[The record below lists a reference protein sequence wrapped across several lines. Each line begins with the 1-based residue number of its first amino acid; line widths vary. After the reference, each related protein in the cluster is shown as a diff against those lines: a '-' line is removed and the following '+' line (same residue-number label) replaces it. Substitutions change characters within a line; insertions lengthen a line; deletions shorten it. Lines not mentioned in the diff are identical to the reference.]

1 MIGKLKT
8 IEHFNPMILSII
20 CPTYNEE
27 KYIAQTLDSFLS
39 QKYHSFE
46 LEILICDGMSTDG
59 TREIVQQYTNRYPFI
74 KMIDNPKRKTPF
86 AFNEGLK
93 YAKGEYVA
101 ILGAHA
107 KYREDYLQV
116 CFDELIKTGAA
127 GCSGRI
133 ITKSS
138 SGRYEPKLSE
148 WVSLSV
154 FGVSSSSYRT
164 LKEGFVHSV
173 PYPVFKKQV
182 LLDLGGYDV
191 TLERNQDNDMN
202 QRILDVGHTLYST
215 WKTWCYYRP
224 PANLKALMNYAIK
237 NGFWNAKSLRIH
249 AKSMRTHHFIPFIF
263 TAGLIGLSIL
273 GLLEFLI
280 IHTTWCWALLGVI
293 VSIHLLFG
301 LFFTIRS
308 LKYENDGRKIVL
320 PFVFFAF
327 HFSYGWGT
335 MKGFLQNEKIQ

>member
-1 MIGKLKT
+1 
-8 IEHFNPMILSII
+8 MILSII

-27 KYIAQTLDSFLS
+27 KYISDTLDSFLS

-46 LEILICDGMSTDG
+46 LEILICDGRSTDD
-59 TREIVQQYTNRYPFI
+59 TRKIIEEYSNRYPFI
-74 KMIDNPKRKTPF
+74 RVVDNPQRKTPF
-86 AFNEGLK
+86 AFNAGLK
-93 YAKGEYVA
+93 SAKGDYVA

-107 KYREDYLQV
+107 KYQQDYLQV
-116 CFDELIKTGAA
+116 CYEELIKSGAA

-138 SGRYEPKLSE
+138 SGRYEPKLCE

-154 FGVSSSSYRT
+154 FGVSSNSSRT
-164 LKEGFVHSV
+164 IKEGYAHSV

-182 LLDLGGYDV
+182 LLDLGGYDN

-202 QRILDVGHTLYST
+202 QRILDAGHTLYST

-224 PANLKALMNYAIK
+224 PSDLKALMKYAVK
-237 NGFWNAKSLRIH
+237 NGFWNAKSVRIH
-249 AKSMRTHHFIPFIF
+249 ARSMRIHHFIPFFF
-263 TAGLIGLSIL
+263 TLGIILLVLAGLIELLLFKSTWFLNLLGLSISL
-273 GLLEFLI
+273 HLLMGLL
-280 IHTTWCWALLGVI
+280 
-293 VSIHLLFG
+293 
-301 LFFTIRS
+301 FTVRS

-335 MKGFLQNEKIQ
+335 LKGFLKGLKA